1 MRHTVT
7 QKQSTLNADKHTR
20 THRACVQRCIK
31 QRSRG
36 LGVKTCN
43 PGSYFQQHLI
53 KKTLFPQA
61 SSCPFRS
68 RTFTSHQQLLNDMS
82 LHLIFYSHSLHVF
95 HIQQWCVQ
103 CWVPIVNCKY
113 CVTVKKNKK
122 THSAANPTR
131 SQRAVNKRL
140 VVASRLAP
148 TLSSSQWQKETM
160 EKSVLG
166 AWPGLPS
173 LHLR

>member
-1 MRHTVT
+1 MQTNTH
-7 QKQSTLNADKHTR
+7 
-20 THRACVQRCIK
+20 THRAYAERCIK
-31 QRSRG
+31 QQSKG
-36 LGVKTCN
+36 LGVKNMWSRILLSAT
-43 PGSYFQQHLI
+43 PT

-61 SSCPFRS
+61 SSCPLRS
-68 RTFTSHQQLLNDMS
+68 KTVTSHQQLLNDMS
-82 LHLIFYSHSLHVF
+82 LHLIFYSQPLHMF

-103 CWVPIVNCKY
+103 CWVPIVNCKH
-113 CVTVKKNKK
+113 CVTVKK

-131 SQRAVNKRL
+131 SQLAGNKRI

-148 TLSSSQWQKETM
+148 TLCCSRWQ
-160 EKSVLG
+160 EKTIGRSVLG